1 MLPGEVNPY
10 WDPLTL
16 SEVDCREGASDDEES
31 RPWRVVAGVTS
42 DEEADDFEDWDE
54 NAEIAGLAAHLQLE
68 ENEMDMDD

>member
-54 NAEIAGLAAHLQLE
+54 SFFWLE
-68 ENEMDMDD
+68 RKMTTKG